1 MVFMVFNA
9 VLWFITKSK
18 GKPPCLSSVTSL
30 GRWYAVH
37 GADFVLVAVNTSA
50 LRRVV
55 DDIDEVGKILHED
68 GGRDGEAGHSDVAD
82 FGGYEGGTD
91 GAVGGHGVGFY

>member
-1 MVFMVFNA
+1 M
-9 VLWFITKSK
+9 L
-18 GKPPCLSSVTSL
+18 PCLNSVTSL

-68 GGRDGEAGHSDVAD
+68 GGRNPPAFGHPLRRGKGEAGHSDVAD
-82 FGGYEGGTD
+82 FGGYDGGTD
-91 GAVGGHGVGFY
+91 GAVGGNGVGFD